1 KEILALTEM
10 GIFAGDEKGTFRP
23 KASLTRDEM

>member
-1 KEILALTEM
+1 M